1 MTIIPIMTNQQFAA
15 LVAANIAAEI
25 ARQVGK

>member
-1 MTIIPIMTNQQFAA
+1 MIRHTLTNAQFAA

-25 ARQVGK
+25 ARQAGK